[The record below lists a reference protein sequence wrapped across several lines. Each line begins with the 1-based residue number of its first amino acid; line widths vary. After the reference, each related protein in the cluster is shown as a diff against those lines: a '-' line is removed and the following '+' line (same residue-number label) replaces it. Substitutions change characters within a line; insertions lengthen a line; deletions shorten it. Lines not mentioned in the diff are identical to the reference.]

1 MCKGPEAGACCLRE
15 GGASV
20 EGWVRN
26 LKIWAEVSAFSE
38 VQQGIQVFLF

>member
-1 MCKGPEAGACCLRE
+1 MCKGPEARAYCLRE

-26 LKIWAEVSAFSE
+26 LKIWAEVSALSE
-38 VQQGIQVFLF
+38 AQQGIQVFLF